1 MWQWWNISTGKEKVE
16 DGAGA
21 FILERVEVGVASV
34 DAVVLHELVSCGF
47 DEESSHQL
55 KCSNNHLMKVIREKL
70 QEHV

>member
-55 KCSNNHLMKVIREKL
+55 KCSNNHLMKVIREK
-70 QEHV
+70 